1 MGEAEPM
8 ARYTGSWTNIRFITE
23 RLSRFIKQPDRWSA
37 KKTHGEP
44 MIDVRMWGRALDQ
57 MPKLS
62 ASEWQA
68 LDPVAKW
75 LIACRASV
83 LFMTFTAAAL
93 GGLMAWRHGAF
104 NWGLWLATVLGLMF
118 AHATNNLLND
128 YTDSRRGID
137 KDNYY
142 RNQYGVHVLEDG
154 LMTTQQFWRYVAVT
168 AGVALTLG
176 GWLVWQRSG
185 VTLDLMLAGAFFVLF
200 YTWPLKYYG
209 LGEPAVL
216 LVWGPLMVGGTFY
229 VLTGYWSWDV
239 ASLSLVFALG
249 PTTVLFGKH
258 TDKLEADKSKGVS
271 TLPVILGERNSR
283 YGVMAMIV
291 AQYLLS
297 IVLVVKGSFGWPLL
311 LVLAGLPLLPTLLQ
325 VFSEAK
331 PQAMPQG
338 YRQEIWPLWFSAH
351 AFRHTRRFTS
361 LFLLAVVLDTLL
373 K

>member
-1 MGEAEPM
+1 
-8 ARYTGSWTNIRFITE
+8 
-23 RLSRFIKQPDRWSA
+23 
-37 KKTHGEP
+37 
-44 MIDVRMWGRALDQ
+44 MWGRALDQ

-62 ASEWQA
+62 HSEWQS

-93 GGLMAWRHGAF
+93 GGLMAWRVGAF
-104 NWGLWLATVLGLMF
+104 QFDLWLATVLGLMF

-154 LMTTQQFWRYVAVT
+154 LMSEGQFWRYLGVT
-168 AGVALTLG
+168 ASIALLLGV
-176 GWLVWQRSG
+176 WLISQRSG
-185 VTLDLMLAGAFFVLF
+185 LTLDLVLAGAFFVLF

-216 LVWGPLMVGGTFY
+216 VVWGPLMVGGSY
-229 VLTGYWSWDV
+229 YMLVGEWSWEV
-239 ASLSLVFALG
+239 TWLSLLFALG

-258 TDKLEADKSKGVS
+258 TDKLEADRAKGVN
-271 TLPVILGERNSR
+271 TLPVIIGERLSR
-283 YGVMAMIV
+283 YCVIGMFTG
-291 AQYLLS
+291 QYLLS
-297 IVLVVKGSFGWPLL
+297 VALVLSGSFGWALL
-311 LVLAGLPLLPTLLQ
+311 LVLVNLPELPRLLG
-325 VFSEAK
+325 VFRHPK
-331 PQAMPQG
+331 PDAPPQNYPG
-338 YRQEIWPLWFSAH
+338 NVWPLWFSAH

-361 LFLLAVVLDTLL
+361 LFLVGVVLDTLL
-373 K
+373 Q

>member
-1 MGEAEPM
+1 
-8 ARYTGSWTNIRFITE
+8 
-23 RLSRFIKQPDRWSA
+23 
-37 KKTHGEP
+37 

-62 ASEWQA
+62 KSEWQA

-93 GGLMAWRHGAF
+93 GGLMAWRAGSFH
-104 NWGLWLATVLGLMF
+104 WDLWLATVLGLMF

-154 LMTTQQFWRYVAVT
+154 LMNEGQFWRYLGVT
-168 AGVALTLG
+168 AGIALLLG

-185 VTLDLMLAGAFFVLF
+185 LTVDLMLAGAFFVLF

-216 LVWGPLMVGGTFY
+216 LVWGPLMVGGSYY
-229 VLTGYWSWDV
+229 VLAGHWSWAV
-239 ASLSLVFALG
+239 AWLSLVFALG

-258 TDKLEADKSKGVS
+258 TDKLEADRSKGVN
-271 TLPVILGERNSR
+271 TLPVILGERLSR
-283 YGVMAMIV
+283 RCVLGMIA

-297 IVLVVKGSFGWPLL
+297 IGLVLSGSFGWPLL
-311 LVLAGLPLLPTLLQ
+311 LVLASLPALPRLFRVYQ
-325 VFSEAK
+325 HPK
-331 PQAMPQG
+331 PTEKPEG
-338 YRQEIWPLWFSAH
+338 YPDEVWPLWFSAH

-361 LFLLAVVLDTLL
+361 LFLVGVVVDTLL
-373 K
+373 S

>member
-1 MGEAEPM
+1 
-8 ARYTGSWTNIRFITE
+8 
-23 RLSRFIKQPDRWSA
+23 
-37 KKTHGEP
+37 

-62 ASEWQA
+62 KSEWQL

-93 GGLMAWRHGAF
+93 GGLMAWRAGHF
-104 NWGLWLATVLGLMF
+104 HLDLWLATVLGLLF

-154 LMTTQQFWRYVAVT
+154 LMSERQFWRYLGIT
-168 AGVALTLG
+168 AAIALLLG
-176 GWLVWQRSG
+176 GWLVSQRAG
-185 VTLDLMLAGAFFVLF
+185 LTLDLMLAGAFFVLF

-216 LVWGPLMVGGTFY
+216 LVWGPLMVGGTYY
-229 VLTGYWSWDV
+229 VLAGNWSADV
-239 ASLSLVFALG
+239 AWLSVVFALG

-258 TDKLEADKSKGVS
+258 TDKLEADKSKGVR
-271 TLPVILGERNSR
+271 TLPVIIGERTARLSI
-283 YGVMAMIV
+283 GVMV
-291 AQYLLS
+291 GAQYLLC
-297 IVLVVKGSFGWPLL
+297 IALVLSGSFNWPLL
-311 LVLAGLPLLPTLLQ
+311 LVLLNVRSLPQLRKVLAHSKPT
-325 VFSEAK
+325 VAPGK
-331 PQAMPQG
+331 YPAHV
-338 YRQEIWPLWFSAH
+338 WPLWFSAY
-351 AFRHTRRFTS
+351 AFSHTRRFTTI
-361 LFLLAVVLDTLL
+361 FLAGVLLDTLL
-373 K
+373 F

>member
-1 MGEAEPM
+1 
-8 ARYTGSWTNIRFITE
+8 
-23 RLSRFIKQPDRWSA
+23 
-37 KKTHGEP
+37 
-44 MIDVRMWGRALDQ
+44 MIDVKMWGRALEQ

-62 ASEWQA
+62 QSEWQT

-93 GGLMAWRHGAF
+93 GGLMAWRAGVF
-104 NWGLWLATVLGLMF
+104 QWDLWLATVLGLMF

-154 LMTTQQFWRYVAVT
+154 LMNQRQFWRYLGVT
-168 AGVALTLG
+168 AGIALLLG
-176 GWLVWQRSG
+176 GWLISQRSG
-185 VTLDLMLAGAFFVLF
+185 LTLDLMLAGAFFVLF

-216 LVWGPLMVGGTFY
+216 LVWGPLMVGGSYY
-229 VLTGYWSWDV
+229 VLAGQWSSDV
-239 ASLSLVFALG
+239 AWLSLVFALG

-258 TDKLEADKSKGVS
+258 TDKLEADKGKGVN
-271 TLPVILGERNSR
+271 TLPVILGERR
-283 YGVMAMIV
+283 ARLFVLGMIA
-291 AQYLLS
+291 AQYALS
-297 IVLVVKGSFGWPLL
+297 IALVAAGSFSWALL
-311 LVLAGLPLLPTLLQ
+311 LVLLNLPALPALFKVYQ
-325 VFSEAK
+325 HPK
-331 PQAMPQG
+331 PEQPPQS
-338 YRQEIWPLWFSAH
+338 YPQEVWPLWFSAH

-361 LFLLAVVLDTLL
+361 LFLVGVVLDTLL
-373 K
+373 Y

>member
-1 MGEAEPM
+1 
-8 ARYTGSWTNIRFITE
+8 
-23 RLSRFIKQPDRWSA
+23 
-37 KKTHGEP
+37 

-62 ASEWQA
+62 HSEWQT

-93 GGLMAWRHGAF
+93 GGLMAWRAGVFQWH
-104 NWGLWLATVLGLMF
+104 LWLATVLGLMF

-154 LMTTQQFWRYVAVT
+154 LMDERQFWRYVGVT
-168 AGVALTLG
+168 AGIALLLG
-176 GWLVWQRSG
+176 GWLISQRAG
-185 VTLDLMLAGAFFVLF
+185 LTLHLMLAGAFFVLF

-216 LVWGPLMVGGTFY
+216 LVWGPLMVGGTYY
-229 VLTGYWSWDV
+229 VLAGTWSADV
-239 ASLSLVFALG
+239 AWLSVVFALG

-258 TDKLEADKSKGVS
+258 TDKLEADKRKGVN
-271 TLPVILGERNSR
+271 TLPVIVGERTARLSIT
-283 YGVMAMIV
+283 GMVC
-291 AQYLLS
+291 AQYALCIAL
-297 IVLVVKGSFGWPLL
+297 VLAGSFHWPLL
-311 LVLAGLPLLPTLLQ
+311 LVFANVHSLPALFRTLGQ
-325 VFSEAK
+325 SK
-331 PQAMPQG
+331 PQVPPATYPPHV
-338 YRQEIWPLWFSAH
+338 WPLWFSAYT
-351 AFRHTRRFTS
+351 FSHTRRFTT
-361 LFLLAVVLDTLL
+361 LFLGGALLDTLL
-373 K
+373 F

>member
-1 MGEAEPM
+1 
-8 ARYTGSWTNIRFITE
+8 
-23 RLSRFIKQPDRWSA
+23 
-37 KKTHGEP
+37 

-57 MPKLS
+57 MPKLTQ
-62 ASEWQA
+62 SEWHA

-93 GGLMAWRHGAF
+93 GGLMAWRAGAF
-104 NWGLWLATVLGLMF
+104 HWDLWLATVLGLMF

-154 LMTTQQFWRYVAVT
+154 LMSEGQFWRYVGVT
-168 AGVALTLG
+168 AGVALLLG
-176 GWLVWQRSG
+176 SWLIYQRSG
-185 VTLDLMLAGAFFVLF
+185 LTLDLMLAGAFFVLF

-216 LVWGPLMVGGTFY
+216 LVWGPLMVGGSYY
-229 VLTGYWSWDV
+229 VLAGQWSWDV
-239 ASLSLVFALG
+239 AWLSLVFALG

-258 TDKLEADKSKGVS
+258 IDKLEADKGKGVN
-271 TLPVILGERNSR
+271 TLPVIIGERAAR
-283 YGVMAMIV
+283 YSVLAMLA
-291 AQYLLS
+291 AQYLLC
-297 IVLVVKGSFGWPLL
+297 VALVAEGSFGWPLL
-311 LVLAGLPLLPTLLQ
+311 LVLGSLPVLPAL
-325 VFSEAK
+325 FSIYGTAK
-331 PQAMPQG
+331 PDNPPG
-338 YRQEIWPLWFSAH
+338 SYPEGIWPLWFSAH

-361 LFLLAVVLDTLL
+361 LFLLGVILDTLL
-373 K
+373 M

>member
-1 MGEAEPM
+1 
-8 ARYTGSWTNIRFITE
+8 
-23 RLSRFIKQPDRWSA
+23 
-37 KKTHGEP
+37 
-44 MIDVRMWGRALDQ
+44 MIDLKMWGRALDQ
-57 MPKLS
+57 MPKLTQ
-62 ASEWQA
+62 SEWQT

-93 GGLMAWRHGAF
+93 GGLMAWRDGGF
-104 NWGLWLATVLGLMF
+104 RWDLWLATVLGLLF

-154 LMTTQQFWRYVAVT
+154 LMNEAQFWRYLGVT
-168 AGVALTLG
+168 AGIALLLG

-185 VTLDLMLAGAFFVLF
+185 LTMDLMLAGAFFVLF

-216 LVWGPLMVGGTFY
+216 LVWGPLMVGGTYY
-229 VLTGYWSWDV
+229 VLAGQWSWEV
-239 ASLSLVFALG
+239 AWLSLVFALG

-258 TDKLEADKSKGVS
+258 TDKLEADRAKGVN
-271 TLPVILGERNSR
+271 TLPVILGESLSR
-283 YGVMAMIV
+283 FSVLLMI
-291 AQYLLS
+291 ATQYLL
-297 IVLVVKGSFGWPLL
+297 ITLLVATGVFGWPLL
-311 LVLAGLPLLPTLLQ
+311 LAWLCFPIVRELAEVYREP
-325 VFSEAK
+325 K
-331 PQAMPQG
+331 PEEPPAG
-338 YRQEIWPLWFSAH
+338 YPAEVWPLWFSAH

-361 LFLLAVVLDTLL
+361 LFLVGVVLDTIIMA
-373 K
+373 

>member
-1 MGEAEPM
+1 
-8 ARYTGSWTNIRFITE
+8 
-23 RLSRFIKQPDRWSA
+23 
-37 KKTHGEP
+37 
-44 MIDVRMWGRALDQ
+44 MIDVKMWGRALEQ

-62 ASEWQA
+62 QSEWHA

-93 GGLMAWRHGAF
+93 GGLMAWRAGAF
-104 NWGLWLATVLGLMF
+104 QWDLWLATVLGLMF

-128 YTDSRRGID
+128 YTDSKRGID

-154 LMTTQQFWRYVAVT
+154 LMNERQFWRYLGVT
-168 AGVALTLG
+168 AGIALLLG
-176 GWLVWQRSG
+176 GWLIMQRSG
-185 VTLDLMLAGAFFVLF
+185 LTINLMLAGAFFVLF

-216 LVWGPLMVGGTFY
+216 LVWGPLMVGGSYY
-229 VLTGYWSWDV
+229 VLAGQWSWDV
-239 ASLSLVFALG
+239 TWLSLVFALG

-258 TDKLEADKSKGVS
+258 TDKLEADRGKGVN
-271 TLPVILGERNSR
+271 TLPVILGERRSR
-283 YGVMAMIV
+283 YCVLGMIA

-297 IVLVVKGSFGWPLL
+297 IGLVLSGSFGWALL
-311 LVLAGLPLLPTLLQ
+311 LVLISLPVLPGLFRIYQ
-325 VFSEAK
+325 HAK
-331 PQAMPQG
+331 PDARPQG
-338 YRQEIWPLWFSAH
+338 YPEEVWPLWFSAH

-361 LFLLAVVLDTLL
+361 LFLVGVIIDTLL
-373 K
+373 S